1 MSENIYSQNY
11 DVIVLGGGAAGLM
24 AAISASHRGR
34 SVLVLEKSNMA
45 GKKILMSGGGK
56 CNFTNLN
63 VSSDNFI
70 SENAHFPKSALS
82 RYQPEDFVHL
92 VKSHHIAFEER
103 KHGQLF
109 CVGSSREILNML
121 LEECK
126 QGEIKIQTHF
136 ETHQVTKTA
145 AQLKLSGDK
154 NNFTIDGVKRTGRKI
169 ERFNYSCESLIVAT
183 GGLSIPTLGGSS
195 FGYQL
200 ARKFSLGHVPTF
212 AGLVPFVLTE
222 KLQKHLEKLAGV
234 SLHVEI
240 TCGFQ
245 VFQESLLFTHKG
257 VSGPVVLQASN
268 YWTKPNSISI
278 NLFPR
283 QDFKSRFENWIINT
297 PNSLLRSCLR
307 EYLPRSFVNYIEHAW
322 WSEHKNT
329 PIKKLPVSKLQE
341 LDFKFGEWKIEPV
354 GTEGYKTAE
363 VTLGGVDTNSI
374 SSKTFESRD
383 HPGLYFVGEVLDVT
397 GQLGGFN
404 FQWAWASGHA
414 AGTYA

>member
-1 MSENIYSQNY
+1 M
-11 DVIVLGGGAAGLM
+11 
-24 AAISASHRGR
+24 
-34 SVLVLEKSNMA
+34 
-45 GKKILMSGGGK
+45 
-56 CNFTNLN
+56 
-63 VSSDNFI
+63 
-70 SENAHFPKSALS
+70 
-82 RYQPEDFVHL
+82 
-92 VKSHHIAFEER
+92 
-103 KHGQLF
+103 
-109 CVGSSREILNML
+109 
-121 LEECK
+121 
-126 QGEIKIQTHF
+126 
-136 ETHQVTKTA
+136 
-145 AQLKLSGDK
+145 
-154 NNFTIDGVKRTGRKI
+154 
-169 ERFNYSCESLIVAT
+169 
-183 GGLSIPTLGGSS
+183 
-195 FGYQL
+195 
-200 ARKFSLGHVPTF
+200 
-212 AGLVPFVLTE
+212 
-222 KLQKHLEKLAGV
+222 
-234 SLHVEI
+234 HVEI

-307 EYLPRSFVNYIEHAW
+307 QYLPRSFVNYIEHAW

-383 HPGLYFVGEVLDVT
+383 HPGLYFVGELLDVT